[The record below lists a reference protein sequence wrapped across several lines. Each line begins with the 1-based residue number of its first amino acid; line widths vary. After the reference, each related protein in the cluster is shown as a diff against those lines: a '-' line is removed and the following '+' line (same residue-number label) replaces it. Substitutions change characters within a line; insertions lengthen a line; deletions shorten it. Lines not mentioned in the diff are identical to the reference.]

1 MKLSIAAISADKTV
15 RKKTMKKL
23 WTKILIMALGCL
35 LLGTSSGLVTVS
47 EIGSWYAGINKPTWN
62 PPSWLFGPVWTLLYI
77 LMGVAAALVWH
88 AKNTGTPKALQIFVI
103 QFVLNLA
110 WSPLFFYFHLIGLA
124 LVEMLVMWVLII
136 ITIKQFYA
144 IHKVA
149 AYLLIP
155 YLAWVSFAT
164 FLTATIY
171 HLN

>member
-1 MKLSIAAISADKTV
+1 MKLSIAVISADKTV
-15 RKKTMKKL
+15 RKTMKKL
-23 WTKILIMALGCL
+23 WTKIVIMALGCL

-88 AKNTGTPKALQIFVI
+88 AKDTLTPKALQTFVI
-103 QFVLNLA
+103 QFILNLA

-124 LVEMLVMWVLII
+124 LAEMLVMWVLII

-144 IHKVA
+144 IHKGS

-171 HLN
+171 YLN